1 MSNKCFQN
9 IQNNL
14 MYVNL
19 IFLFLEC
26 EGFHNFSP
34 QNYIIK
40 YSCMSFLYIICMCS
54 LFFCMYFKRISVLI
68 HSCIG

>member
-26 EGFHNFSP
+26 EGFHNFSH
-34 QNYIIK
+34 K
-40 YSCMSFLYIICMCS
+40 TT
-54 LFFCMYFKRISVLI
+54 
-68 HSCIG
+68 